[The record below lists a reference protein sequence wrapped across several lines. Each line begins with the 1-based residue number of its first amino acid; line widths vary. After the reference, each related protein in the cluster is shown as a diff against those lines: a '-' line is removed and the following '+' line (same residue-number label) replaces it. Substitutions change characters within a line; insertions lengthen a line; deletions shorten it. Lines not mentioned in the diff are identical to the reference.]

1 MLPREL
7 NNVSLNW
14 HVVLSARCNMII
26 WSTQSEYTTQQ
37 IMESRTLTVYL
48 IGTSSIC
55 FFLVNISLASCST
68 LHPTY
73 LSPTNSTPGID
84 QIQRRCYLLQKIIDV
99 GISPKTYS
107 MWYWPRQ
114 PIGLAALLGALE
126 GVKARQTHTKE
137 KNAAS
142 LWEPQPTRTSR
153 LLRFYILNL
162 KECILNASTFY
173 NLVQV
178 WQWEQGLFSQM
189 NNWAIATLF
198 IYWLFHRICFLYKI
212 FKLCW
217 KCSKG
222 DQVIHFN
229 MYLCKHIILT

>member
-1 MLPREL
+1 MIHTKRVHNSTNHGKQDIDCVPHWYFINMFLSCEHQFSLMFYLTPNISQPNQLNPR
-7 NNVSLNW
+7 NW
-14 HVVLSARCNMII
+14 SDPAPLLSVTKDYWCWHQSQNLFHVVL
-26 WSTQSEYTTQQ
+26 
-37 IMESRTLTVYL
+37 V
-48 IGTSSIC
+48 
-55 FFLVNISLASCST
+55 
-68 LHPTY
+68 
-73 LSPTNSTPGID
+73 
-84 QIQRRCYLLQKIIDV
+84 
-99 GISPKTYS
+99 
-107 MWYWPRQ
+107 
-114 PIGLAALLGALE
+114 GALE

-178 WQWEQGLFSQM
+178 CQWEQGLFSQM